1 MLKIYYN
8 PRCKICSQSL
18 SLLKEKGFDPL
29 IVDYLKKPLSSSEL
43 KKLLVK
49 LNMKPREIIR
59 ENEIIFKEKFK
70 GKNFTDEEWIKIIL
84 EYPILMQRPIIE
96 KEYKAVIGRPIE
108 NIHDFILKT
117 KINENKN

>member
-18 SLLKEKGFDPL
+18 FLLKEKGFEPT